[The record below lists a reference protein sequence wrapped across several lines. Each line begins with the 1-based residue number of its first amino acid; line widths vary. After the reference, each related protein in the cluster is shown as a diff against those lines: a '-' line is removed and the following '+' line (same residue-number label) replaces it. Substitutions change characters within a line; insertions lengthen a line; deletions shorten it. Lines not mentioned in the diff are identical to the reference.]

1 MDLLHGSE
9 PGAREMGAMAA
20 LAQLAL
26 ALLVSSAV
34 GEQPPYVLDLLP
46 AALPAQQAYRNA
58 TLSSCERF
66 PRRPFP

>member
-1 MDLLHGSE
+1 MHDAH
-9 PGAREMGAMAA
+9 AQQTREKGAMA

-34 GEQPPYVLDLLP
+34 SKQPPYVLDLLP

-58 TLSSCERF
+58 TLSSCERY
-66 PRRPFP
+66 PTPACLSM